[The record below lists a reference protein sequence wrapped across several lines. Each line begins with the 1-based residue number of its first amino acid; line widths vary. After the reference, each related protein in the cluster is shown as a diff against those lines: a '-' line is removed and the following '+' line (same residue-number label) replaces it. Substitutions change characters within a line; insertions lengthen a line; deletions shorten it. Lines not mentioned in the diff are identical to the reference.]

1 MLPVHHSSF
10 IDVDYCRTDKYP
22 GHIAC
27 DGETKSELVLPLLYQ
42 SSNGKETSL
51 GVLDLDCLTL
61 NGFEQDDVDGL
72 TRITALVVA
81 SCDWE

>member
-1 MLPVHHSSF
+1 MSRVRNSSF
-10 IDVDYCRTDKYP
+10 IHFHHNGTDKYP

-42 SSNGKETSL
+42 SPSGKETTL